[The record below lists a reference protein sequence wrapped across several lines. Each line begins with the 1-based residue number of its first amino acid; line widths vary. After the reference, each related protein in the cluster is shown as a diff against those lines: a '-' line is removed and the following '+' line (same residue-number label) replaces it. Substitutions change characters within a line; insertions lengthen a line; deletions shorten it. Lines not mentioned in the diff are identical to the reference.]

1 MPSRGFEPLSQAPQ
15 AGILSIELRG
25 RCLYIIQ
32 KNDLK
37 QCLIA
42 CCFFLLYNCIKI
54 IIIKNMDKR
63 ALGVIIGAVII
74 AICGFVYSGLR
85 SGNNPKVEE
94 GNKFNGVMENP
105 VENMPETNP
114 FETKVNPMDGY
125 TNPFD

>member
-1 MPSRGFEPLSQAPQ
+1 
-15 AGILSIELRG
+15 
-25 RCLYIIQ
+25 
-32 KNDLK
+32 
-37 QCLIA
+37 
-42 CCFFLLYNCIKI
+42 
-54 IIIKNMDKR
+54 MDKR

-85 SGNNPKVEE
+85 SGNNHKVEE